1 MIYVQKNSG
10 IFPCFCVILQIYL
23 RSSTKIG
30 FNFGFPE
37 EVTSYLSKLPRAE
50 GKDEDETES
59 KELMDDNLEFPL
71 DDHITDTILTGIVT
85 KEKESST

>member
-1 MIYVQKNSG
+1 M
-10 IFPCFCVILQIYL
+10 
-23 RSSTKIG
+23 
-30 FNFGFPE
+30 
-37 EVTSYLSKLPRAE
+37 TSYLSKLPRAE